1 MKTRSLPPF
10 LRPSVLLL
18 GLGLLA
24 TAFRLFAAA
33 PATPA
38 SATSAP
44 KAVAP
49 APAASA
55 PVAKPAPVPAPAAPI
70 APPANEAIAYN
81 ITITDLLR
89 IDVFQEDDLKSTAR
103 VTSKGSVNLPLV
115 GEVIVA
121 GMPVDEAQKAIEKAY
136 QVGRYLRSPQ
146 VTINIEQYAP
156 RQVSIQGE
164 VKAPGRY
171 DLPIESTLTVV
182 ELVTK
187 AGGLTDLAKGIAKVI
202 RFNREGKQ
210 EIIEINVK
218 AIIQGRD
225 GKATDNSLKL
235 RPGDNV
241 YVDQNWF

>member
-1 MKTRSLPPF
+1 MKTSALSSF
-10 LRPSVLLL
+10 LRRPVLLL
-18 GLGLLA
+18 GIGLLA
-24 TAFRLFAAA
+24 TAFRLLAAA
-33 PATPA
+33 PAAPA
-38 SATSAP
+38 
-44 KAVAP
+44 
-49 APAASA
+49 APAAS
-55 PVAKPAPVPAPAAPI
+55 VAKPVAAPVPPVS
-70 APPANEAIAYN
+70 EAIAYN

-89 IDVFQEDDLKSTAR
+89 IDVFQQDDLKTTAR

-115 GEVIVA
+115 GEVVVA

-136 QVGRYLRSPQ
+136 QDGRYLRSPQ

-187 AGGLTDLAKGIAKVI
+187 ANGLTDLAKGIAKVI

-210 EIIEINVK
+210 EIIEINVT
-218 AIIQGRD
+218 ANIPGRD